1 MNVESM
7 SATIVSV
14 FIISVAVFC
23 LASDY
28 NKLQLD
34 IVAVKQGLEQKAIY
48 KEGQTVQKIWV
59 KIRVKKCIK

>member
-7 SATIVSV
+7 FATIVSV

-34 IVAVKQGLEQKAIY
+34 IVAVKQGLEQEVIY
-48 KEGQTVQKIWV
+48 KGQTVQKIWV
-59 KIRVKKCIK
+59 KKCIK